1 MIGLGKLGC
10 MGKMGNVTSGG
21 LMLPEVQASGR
32 AFPIW
37 HTVVGTDKLLSLSIH
52 GLTEQNGTP
61 TPEVPVPIQSVGDS
75 GLLLSIMQDK
85 TGGDYQLLDIGG
97 AMRKAGYDGVLR
109 SAGAVYDE
117 IKYNGKE
124 WIFQKLVNFHTV
136 KRSDFNPTTFKLLDE
151 YSEMYFYI
159 AYYPSDTKYRQ
170 YALCNCL
177 INAVSTGIVEPYTF
191 TAWGSTVYV
200 RLPNTYD
207 TVDKFLDWVDVHDIN
222 ITYGII
228 DSGLPAPVTLD
239 LPAISTYDNQT
250 YFATNAADV
259 SPEW

>member
-1 MIGLGKLGC
+1 
-10 MGKMGNVTSGG
+10 
-21 LMLPEVQASGR
+21 MLPEVQASGR

-37 HTVVGTDKLLSLSIH
+37 NTVVGTDKLLSLSIH

-228 DSGLPAPVTLD
+228 DSGCQHP
-239 LPAISTYDNQT
+239 
-250 YFATNAADV
+250 
-259 SPEW
+259 